1 MIINQYTVV
10 SDQTTMPT
18 NNQCRDVERLQIQLI
33 TTILKLVKH
42 DIHAV
47 CALWYTENEV
57 KTYGTKHVKE
67 LIVNID
73 KISLDTALK
82 KYVFNLTSPEPE
94 EPSLTDD
101 GNVPEKV
108 RAQHFPPQYFIT
120 NNAL

>member
-1 MIINQYTVV
+1 
-10 SDQTTMPT
+10 MPT

-42 DIHAV
+42 DIPV
-47 CALWYTENEV
+47 CAHWYTENEV

-82 KYVFNLTSPEPE
+82 KDVFNLTSPEPE
-94 EPSLTDD
+94 ECFMQG
-101 GNVPEKV
+101 GN
-108 RAQHFPPQYFIT
+108 R
-120 NNAL
+120 